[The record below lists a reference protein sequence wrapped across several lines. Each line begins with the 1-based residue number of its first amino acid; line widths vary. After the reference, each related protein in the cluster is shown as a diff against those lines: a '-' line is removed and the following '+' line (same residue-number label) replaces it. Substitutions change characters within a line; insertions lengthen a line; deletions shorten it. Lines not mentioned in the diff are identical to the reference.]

1 LGFSVKVIPFFA
13 RRILF
18 SLVTFFIIVSAVF
31 FLLRLAP
38 GGPFDGERR
47 LTPEIEVNLLAAYDL
62 DAPLPVQ
69 FGRFWQKLIRG
80 DLGPSFKQKDFT
92 VNELIAT
99 GLPVSMALGFS
110 SILVA
115 ISLGTAIGT
124 LAGFNQGRALDTF
137 AMSLN
142 NLNLAIPT
150 IVAAPIMVL
159 VFSIM
164 LSLFPTG
171 GAESARHFILPVAA
185 LAIPFSA
192 QIARLVRGGVAE
204 VLHEPHI
211 KTARSKGLPTS
222 RLVCRHILPIAL
234 IPVVSFLAPATAG
247 LLTGSVVVEQIFDLP
262 GIGRY
267 FVEGA
272 LNRDYTLVMGVTIVY
287 ACAILLFNLLADL
300 LYGLLD
306 PRIRGV

>member
-1 LGFSVKVIPFFA
+1 MIPFFA

-124 LAGFNQGRALDTF
+124 LAGFNQGRALDRRS
-137 AMSLN
+137 AHH
-142 NLNLAIPT
+142 
-150 IVAAPIMVL
+150 
-159 VFSIM
+159 
-164 LSLFPTG
+164 
-171 GAESARHFILPVAA
+171 GACLQHHA
-185 LAIPFSA
+185 LAVPN
-192 QIARLVRGGVAE
+192 RRG
-204 VLHEPHI
+204 
-211 KTARSKGLPTS
+211 
-222 RLVCRHILPIAL
+222 
-234 IPVVSFLAPATAG
+234 
-247 LLTGSVVVEQIFDLP
+247 
-262 GIGRY
+262 
-267 FVEGA
+267 
-272 LNRDYTLVMGVTIVY
+272 
-287 ACAILLFNLLADL
+287 
-300 LYGLLD
+300 
-306 PRIRGV
+306 